1 MAKIVFTRL
10 ERAHGIVRKY
20 GEFSFVAQ
28 PKGGVRVT
36 GVMGMAYG
44 MSGDEELRIMEEE
57 LALSASE
64 ARLSDGPSSLG
75 IIGGAAVHP
84 KLGPVAA
91 IKGQG
96 LKIKMNEKGSS
107 VESEVVLMTTGDVEA
122 FKKALLDAI
131 GFRDE
136 LRAMLR
142 GRHG

>member
-10 ERAHGIVRKY
+10 ERPHGIVRKY

-36 GVMGMAYG
+36 GVMGMSYA
-44 MSGDEELRIMEEE
+44 MSGDEELRIMAEE
-57 LALSASE
+57 LTLSASE
-64 ARLSDGPSSLG
+64 AKLSDGPSSLG
-75 IIGGAAVHP
+75 IVGGTAVHP

-107 VESEVVLMTTGDVEA
+107 VEAEVVLTTIGDVEA
-122 FKKALLDAI
+122 FRVALVDAI
-131 GFRDE
+131 GLRDE
-136 LRAMLR
+136 LRTMLR